1 MLILL
6 LEIVALLNDSFD
18 VPLNPCLHLLML
30 LRLPSLLVESLL
42 EVLDFLLDLV
52 LMSQNFLILGLLPH
66 ELSATLLDLRTHLLR
81 VLEMHLL
88 DLSICSLNIVA

>member
-6 LEIVALLNDSFD
+6 FKIVALLNDSLD

-30 LRLPSLLVESLL
+30 LRLSSLLVESLL
-42 EVLDFLLDLV
+42 EVLYFLLDLILV
-52 LMSQNFLILGLLPH
+52 PQNFLILGLLPH
-66 ELSATLLDLRTHLLR
+66 ELSAALLNLRTHLLR

-88 DLSICSLNIVA
+88 DLSICGLNIVA

>member
-42 EVLDFLLDLV
+42 EVLDLLLDFV
-52 LMSQNFLILGLLPH
+52 LMPQDFLILGLLPN
-66 ELSATLLDLRTHLLR
+66 ELSAALLNLRAHLLR

-88 DLSICSLNIVA
+88 DFSIRGLNIVA